1 MSIAEL
7 ARMLFVSEPT
17 VRRDIARMRESDTV
31 STKGGVA
38 SLKVASA
45 DKRIPLFVRDAENN
59 GAKRIIGRRAA
70 ELVRDG
76 DVIMLDASTTAYHM
90 VEFLENKKDIFVITS
105 GIRSATVLAGMG
117 IRTVLVG
124 GEIISES
131 LSFAGADAERTLRAY
146 NADKAFFSCRSLSS
160 DGLVTDNS
168 ISENSI
174 RRIMIEK
181 AADAYLLCD
190 STKLGKKC
198 LNTLCHTDELAGVIT
213 ENDGKSKE

>member
-1 MSIAEL
+1 MSVSEL
-7 ARMLFVSEPT
+7 SRILFVSEPT
-17 VRRDIARMRESDTV
+17 VRRDVTRMRDSDTV
-31 STKGGVA
+31 SSKGGIV

-45 DKRIPLFVRDAENN
+45 DKRIPLFVRDCENN
-59 GAKRIIGRRAA
+59 AAKRIIGKIAA
-70 ELVRDG
+70 DLVRDG
-76 DVIMLDASTTAYHM
+76 DVIMLDASTTAYHI

-105 GIRSATVLAGMG
+105 GIRSATALATMG

-124 GEIISES
+124 GEIIPES

-174 RRIMIEK
+174 RRIMMDK
-181 AADAYLLCD
+181 ANEAYLLCD
-190 STKLGKKC
+190 STKLGTKC
-198 LNTLCHTDELAGVIT
+198 LNTLCHTDELTAVIT
-213 ENDGKSKE
+213 ENDG